1 MFLQG
6 LAGNEGDWFEF
17 FPYFFFFLWIFSDV
31 KFLTRQWNCNR
42 CLEEGAEEFF
52 LKPVR
57 MSDLNRLRPHLMKTK
72 LKDQNHE
79 KQDNLEIPENVQEQ
93 KQPQNEQQQSL
104 AQANN
109 NKRKAMDQQ
118 GVSPDTND
126 RTRPR
131 YNDIAT
137 VVW

>member
-1 MFLQG
+1 M
-6 LAGNEGDWFEF
+6 
-17 FPYFFFFLWIFSDV
+17 
-31 KFLTRQWNCNR
+31 
-42 CLEEGAEEFF
+42 EEGAEEFF

-79 KQDNLEIPENVQEQ
+79 KQDNLEIPEIVQDQ
-93 KQPQNEQQQSL
+93 LQPQNEQKQLPLQPQTLALPLQEQQQQSL

-126 RTRPR
+126 TTRPR

-137 VVW
+137 VV